1 MLRNLS
7 SLKNINIQKSYKGN
21 YAVLR
26 NRDDYIKH
34 KETLISYPAKSQKL
48 MAPEN
53 KDQNFMVKEKRL
65 VDNLLDTLYKKNAF
79 NPCNIKTKL
88 SPDN

>member
-1 MLRNLS
+1 
-7 SLKNINIQKSYKGN
+7 
-21 YAVLR
+21 
-26 NRDDYIKH
+26 
-34 KETLISYPAKSQKL
+34 

-65 VDNLLDTLYKKNAF
+65 VDNLLDTLYKKNAL